1 MTRDILVYYRN
12 RRRLHG
18 RIIFIILSSTVVAT
32 FVKGVFA
39 KCVILSALA
48 GDVKDGNTPPPVWI
62 FINGGKT
69 TREIDGRRVRER
81 ITERAI

>member
-1 MTRDILVYYRN
+1 
-12 RRRLHG
+12 
-18 RIIFIILSSTVVAT
+18 VVAT
-32 FVKGVFA
+32 SVKGVFA

-69 TREIDGRRVRER
+69 TRETDGWRVRER
-81 ITERAI
+81 G